1 MSTSPE
7 RWTAA
12 RSTRHDG
19 PRHAGITAM
28 PDGIAAQPAGLTA
41 EPAGMSVGPGKMAP
55 EADGSGSSAVHGG

>member
-1 MSTSPE
+1 
-7 RWTAA
+7 
-12 RSTRHDG
+12 
-19 PRHAGITAM
+19 M